1 MKLWTRDP
9 LFPDLPQ
16 GSQSP
21 DELDDPPL
29 LPDFPSSRLDPLLP
43 LLPEE
48 DDPDPH
54 QSPDEE
60 LLHGLPNM

>member
-29 LPDFPSSRLDPLLP
+29 LPDFPNSRRLPLLP
-43 LLPEE
+43 DLPEE
-48 DDPDPH
+48 DDEPH

-60 LLHGLPNM
+60 LYLL